1 MERLCRMWCIPGMA
15 VLAQRLIYY
24 KEKYVEVIM
33 YLPCVSAQHARPVFE
48 LKQMPFSSMKNGERG
63 EEKLS

>member
-1 MERLCRMWCIPGMA
+1 MA

-33 YLPCVSAQHARPVFE
+33 YLPCVSAQHAGPVFE
-48 LKQMPFSSMKNGERG
+48 LKQMPFSSMKNGEGG
-63 EEKLS
+63 EENLS

>member
-1 MERLCRMWCIPGMA
+1 MA

-33 YLPCVSAQHARPVFE
+33 YLPCVSAKHAGPVFE
-48 LKQMPFSSMKNGERG
+48 LKQMPFSSMKNRERG